1 MKLIKQLSAVLVVAL
16 FAMASHA
23 APIRVSQETAAGSG
37 IFVVLGYIDPIVH
50 GDTIVDFYAYGNP
63 ENASYNGDTV
73 NGGPR
78 AVVNESMIFFVEATD
93 GLHLVHVHDA
103 TDAAGVTDDGSADTT
118 YYMSAGPG
126 FTVLD
131 DGGDFEQIIGGTEFD
146 VNRNWLDCCT
156 DGVAIGDV
164 TGIGPILAEFDDWDG
179 INAWN
184 AVDGSTSIALELDAD
199 RRVRFDVSGPASV
212 LLLGVGLVGLA
223 LRRRRS

>member
-73 NGGPR
+73 NGGPT

-103 TDAAGVTDDGSADTT
+103 TDAAG
-118 YYMSAGPG
+118 
-126 FTVLD
+126 
-131 DGGDFEQIIGGTEFD
+131 
-146 VNRNWLDCCT
+146 
-156 DGVAIGDV
+156 
-164 TGIGPILAEFDDWDG
+164 
-179 INAWN
+179 
-184 AVDGSTSIALELDAD
+184 
-199 RRVRFDVSGPASV
+199 
-212 LLLGVGLVGLA
+212 
-223 LRRRRS
+223 